1 MIEWVR
7 KFLYRIFCVIAL
19 LVSVYLVVDFLYSG
33 TFDYRVFVMFVLMVV
48 VIIWGIVDWR
58 KNYLIMQQKEQE
70 LRLYQLY
77 IQPLEELVKEIRARQ
92 HEFDNQI
99 NAILNMHLTV
109 DNYDELVERQS
120 QYIMEAVKDDENRMY
135 LPLLKISDKV
145 LAGFL
150 YSKIVRA
157 PSYVKTEIVVK
168 NLEILSGIS
177 EHHLIEIIGTLVDN
191 AYEACTEELNR
202 VIMELNT

>member
-77 IQPLEELVKEIRARQ
+77 IQPLEEIGRASCR
-92 HEFDNQI
+92 
-99 NAILNMHLTV
+99 
-109 DNYDELVERQS
+109 ER
-120 QYIMEAVKDDENRMY
+120 V
-135 LPLLKISDKV
+135 
-145 LAGFL
+145 
-150 YSKIVRA
+150 
-157 PSYVKTEIVVK
+157 
-168 NLEILSGIS
+168 
-177 EHHLIEIIGTLVDN
+177 
-191 AYEACTEELNR
+191 
-202 VIMELNT
+202 